1 MSERLVL
8 ALCGAPRKNGP
19 TGMLFDAFI
28 KELPDDARV
37 REFDAFSMKI
47 APCNGCGGCEKT
59 GNCVLRDD
67 MDEVYEAMEAA
78 HGIVIA
84 TPVYNLSFPAPL
96 KAAVDRMQCYWSRR
110 FLLGMRP
117 PVKKPKV
124 GALLLAAGSVEKSG
138 TDVLERQTSML
149 MSVLHCRL
157 TACVSYVGT
166 DMADAVQREKD
177 AFLAAE
183 QAGHTFFASR

>member
-8 ALCGAPRKNGP
+8 ALFGSPRKTGP
-19 TGMLFDAFI
+19 TGRLFDAFTQA
-28 KELPDDARV
+28 LPGGARV
-37 REFDAFSMKI
+37 RVFDAFSMKI

-59 GNCVLRDD
+59 GSCVLHDD
-67 MDEVYEAMEAA
+67 MDEVYEAVEAA
-78 HGIVIA
+78 DGFVIA

-117 PVKKPKV
+117 PVEKPKV

-138 TDVLERQTSML
+138 ADVLERQTRML
-149 MSVLHCRL
+149 MSVLHCRM
-157 TACVSYVGT
+157 TACVPYVGT
-166 DMADAVQREKD
+166 DMADAAEREKD
-177 AFLAAE
+177 ALLAAK
-183 QAGHTFFASR
+183 QAGYTFFTSR